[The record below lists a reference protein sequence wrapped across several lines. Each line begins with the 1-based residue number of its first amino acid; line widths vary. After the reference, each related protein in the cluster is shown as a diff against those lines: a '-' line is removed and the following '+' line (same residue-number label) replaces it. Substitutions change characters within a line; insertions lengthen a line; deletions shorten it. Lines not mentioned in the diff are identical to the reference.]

1 MDKEF
6 STPFD
11 ESGRCHHHPNVQ
23 MAAKK
28 LGGGWKILHEG
39 CPRCIEAKYEED
51 CESLGGNSRG
61 TSRSRSKSRG
71 RGGGGGDD
79 SESVSSKSTRQSV
92 ETRTKAVTSS
102 GKFDKNGCCTRHP
115 TIQVAK
121 KKLLG
126 GWKEFRECPKCDD
139 PDYDDMADNRSM
151 KSSGSARSRKST
163 KSVKSNSSRKGGR
176 RTDRF
181 GALPFDEEGYCHA
194 HPSVR
199 LAKKKA
205 LGGWKVL
212 HDICPDCAH
221 DASSNHGGS
230 VRSRSSK
237 RSGTGRVFDDSGSE
251 TSSKKSGMSSGS
263 RKKKIRVKDM
273 RYRDENDREGR
284 YSGDVNED
292 HQPHGQGKIKY
303 KDGGVFEGV
312 WVDGSQAHGKSSKGG
327 SSKSIGKAGSKYG
340 KSGKSSDW
348 ASKDSR
354 PGGGGKSTAT
364 TMTVRKMKWMD
375 YFGDPGVYTGEVDS
389 SNMPNGKGTMKYDHG
404 LIQDGMWARGQF
416 VEGSDTNLNLAVDN
430 VTKKM
435 AVRRSSKSKE
445 GCGERSSKKPL
456 SSSRD
461 ASGRKMDP

>member
-1 MDKEF
+1 
-6 STPFD
+6 
-11 ESGRCHHHPNVQ
+11 
-23 MAAKK
+23 
-28 LGGGWKILHEG
+28 
-39 CPRCIEAKYEED
+39 
-51 CESLGGNSRG
+51 
-61 TSRSRSKSRG
+61 
-71 RGGGGGDD
+71 
-79 SESVSSKSTRQSV
+79 
-92 ETRTKAVTSS
+92 
-102 GKFDKNGCCTRHP
+102 
-115 TIQVAK
+115 
-121 KKLLG
+121 
-126 GWKEFRECPKCDD
+126 
-139 PDYDDMADNRSM
+139 
-151 KSSGSARSRKST
+151 
-163 KSVKSNSSRKGGR
+163 
-176 RTDRF
+176 
-181 GALPFDEEGYCHA
+181 
-194 HPSVR
+194 
-199 LAKKKA
+199 
-205 LGGWKVL
+205 
-212 HDICPDCAH
+212 
-221 DASSNHGGS
+221 
-230 VRSRSSK
+230 
-237 RSGTGRVFDDSGSE
+237 VFDDSGSE